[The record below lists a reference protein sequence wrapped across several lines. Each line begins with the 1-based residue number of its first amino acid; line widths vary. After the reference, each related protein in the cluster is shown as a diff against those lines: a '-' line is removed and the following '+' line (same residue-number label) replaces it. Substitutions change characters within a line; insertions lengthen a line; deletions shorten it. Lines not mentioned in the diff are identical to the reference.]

1 MKVSLFM
8 FVKGPAPR
16 RKQAYASMANQT
28 YANTE
33 IIVMDGDVEPDD
45 GPNDALRKAINR
57 CTGDIIGSCQ
67 ADEFLEPG
75 AVKLAVACFLERAD
89 WGAVTGDAFLLDQCG
104 RKTGIHKGQPFDL
117 QAYLRCEQTPYFC
130 ASFFRRDALPTLEP
144 DSESVE
150 FDIWCHLGLH
160 SEIHYIHYVLASY
173 AIHDGQSSNNPR
185 HILPH
190 IRGRLKRIAKVC
202 AEMDIDPAPY
212 IQAHKERFIAH
223 ALKYDLGET
232 AAAIACL

>member
-8 FVKGPAPR
+8 FVKEPAPR
-16 RKQAYASMANQT
+16 RKQALYSMENQT
-28 YANTE
+28 YRNTE
-33 IIVMDGDVEPDD
+33 IIIVDGDVEPDG

-67 ADEFLEPG
+67 ADEWLMPG
-75 AVKLAVACFLERAD
+75 ASAVAVDYFTAD
-89 WGAVTGDAFLLDQCG
+89 SELNAIAGDALITDENG
-104 RKTGIHKGQPFDL
+104 RRLSVHYGEPFDL

-130 ASFFRRDALPTLEP
+130 SSFFRRDALPTLEP

-150 FDIWCHLGLH
+150 FDIWCHLGLRG
-160 SEIHYIHYVLASY
+160 EIQYVPYTFASY
-173 AIHDGQSSNNPR
+173 AIHPGQSSNNPA

-190 IRGRLKRIAKVC
+190 IRGRLKRIKQVC
-202 AEMDIDPAPY
+202 AEMDIDAEPF
-212 IQAHKERFIAH
+212 ILAHKERFIAH